1 MLAGYPAISRARGR
15 PDDPVQAGGD
25 ESGDLAGP
33 GEPPITGASMSV
45 PGWLAAENPDPAAPR
60 DPRASRGM
68 AVIRSGDRRCVGGP
82 AREKVAGTCFTAPAP
97 RLYAVE
103 GRNGPFSLGAT
114 VRGSGSS

>member
-1 MLAGYPAISRARGR
+1 MIPSPTR
-15 PDDPVQAGGD
+15 
-25 ESGDLAGP
+25 GDLAGP
-33 GEPPITGASMSV
+33 GAPPITGAGMSV
-45 PGWLAAENPDPAAPR
+45 PGWLAAENPDPVAPR

-114 VRGSGSS
+114 VRESGSS